1 VTKKSPAS
9 TPVDSRDGRRSGIP
23 PDDRERTT
31 VPSKRRSRRLRK
43 KLHTGEFRELGFEL
57 ALHLDRDLD
66 ASADDAFWD
75 AFIVECIEGRG
86 LSYGGS
92 TTGYITRAGHG
103 SASAEDREAVRAWL
117 AQRTELA
124 GFELGPL
131 DDVWYPVNAVPV
143 EPGNP

>member
-1 VTKKSPAS
+1 MTNKMPVT
-9 TPVDSRDGRRSGIP
+9 TPVDSRHGRHSGIAP
-23 PDDRERTT
+23 LDGERTT
-31 VPSKRRSRRLRK
+31 VPGKRRSRRLRK

-57 ALHLDRDLD
+57 ALHLDKDLA

-92 TTGYITRAGHG
+92 TTGYITRAGRG

-124 GFELGPL
+124 GFALGPL
-131 DDVWYPVNAVPV
+131 DDVWYPVNAAPM
-143 EPGNP
+143 EPAKP

>member
-9 TPVDSRDGRRSGIP
+9 TPVDSRDGRRSGIT

-31 VPSKRRSRRLRK
+31 VPGKRRSRRLRK

-131 DDVWYPVNAVPV
+131 DDVWYPVNAAPV